1 MMNINFALAFKRE
14 TRIAVIALLFCSIA
28 FLAPARQAQ
37 KNQQAAKKPS
47 KNIDDR
53 ALRQADARAGEWITH
68 GRTYSEARYSPLK
81 RINSTN
87 AQKLGLAWSFDTQT
101 NRGLEATPIVVDGVM
116 YTTGSWSVV
125 YALDAK
131 TGRQLWKYDPEV
143 ARSYGARACC
153 DVVNRG
159 VAIYKGK
166 VYLGALDGRLIA
178 LDAGTGEV
186 VWKVVTVD
194 QNQSYTITAAPR
206 VVKGKVIIGNGG
218 GEYGVRGYLSAYDAE
233 TGKQAWRFYTV
244 PGDPSKPFESP
255 ALEKAAKTWTGEW
268 WKMGGG
274 GTVWD
279 SLAYDPELDLLYVGT
294 GNGSPWNQQIR
305 SPQGGDNLYISCI
318 LALRPDTGELV
329 WHYQIT
335 PGDTWDYTATQ
346 HMILA
351 DLNIGGRLRKVLM
364 QAPKNGFFYVLDRA
378 TGELISAEAFV
389 EVTWA
394 KGVDKKTGRPIEN
407 PAARYKTGF
416 SIQKPGPL
424 GGHNWMPM
432 SFNPETGLVYIPSQD
447 FMGLYAPDGKFSYR
461 PGAWNTGVDFAP
473 MKDAPVTIPPGRLL
487 AWDPVAQKERWRVEY
502 KMAWN
507 GGTLTTA
514 GNLVFQGTSDG
525 RFVAYSADKGEKLW
539 ESPVGIGIIGS
550 PMTYE
555 IEGAQYVSVM
565 AGWGGSFALA
575 GGYALTDVNTRNVG
589 RLLTFALD
597 AKQPLAEAPKRPMA
611 PPAPPI
617 ESTASAEVIDKGGA
631 LFTQWCMV
639 CHGVGAVGGGGLITA
654 LPMSKP
660 EVFKMYKEIVLDGDY
675 ASRGMPAFGKWLSA
689 DDVEAIRAYIIKRR
703 SDLAGEK

>member
-1 MMNINFALAFKRE
+1 MNMNIAAPFKRQTKIAILTLLCCFALF
-14 TRIAVIALLFCSIA
+14 V
-28 FLAPARQAQ
+28 PAHQAQ
-37 KNQQAAKKPS
+37 KRQPAAKKPAI
-47 KNIDDR
+47 NIDDK
-53 ALRQADARAGEWITH
+53 ALRQAEARAGDWITH

-81 RINSTN
+81 QIDAGNV
-87 AQKLGLAWSFDTQT
+87 QKLGLAWAFDTQT

-131 TGRQLWKYDPEV
+131 TGQQLWKYDPEV

-159 VAIYKGK
+159 VAVYKGK
-166 VYLGALDGRLIA
+166 IYVGALDGRLIA
-178 LDAGTGEV
+178 LDAADGKV
-186 VWKVVTVD
+186 VWQIPTVD
-194 QNQSYTITAAPR
+194 QNQPYTITGAPR

-218 GEYGVRGYLSAYDAE
+218 GEYGVRGYVSAYDAE

-255 ALEKAAKTWTGEW
+255 AMEKAAKTWTGEW

-279 SLAYDPELDLLYVGT
+279 SLAYDPELDLLYVGV

-305 SPQGGDNLYISCI
+305 SPQGGDNLYLSCI

-329 WHYQIT
+329 WHYQTT

-346 HMILA
+346 HMLLA
-351 DLNIGGRLRKVLM
+351 DLNIDGRQRKVLM

-378 TGELISAEAFV
+378 TGELISAEPYV

-394 KGVDKKTGRPIEN
+394 KGVDKKNGRPIEN
-407 PAARYKTGF
+407 PESRYKTGF

-432 SFNPETGLVYIPSQD
+432 SFNPNTGLVYIPAQD
-447 FMGLYAPDGKFSYR
+447 NAGIYTPDAKFKYR
-461 PGAWNTGVDFAP
+461 PGAWNTGVDFSSL
-473 MKDAPVTIPPGRLL
+473 KDAPPSIPPGHLL
-487 AWDPVAQKERWRVEY
+487 AWDPVAQKERWRVQY
-502 KMAWN
+502 KMMWN

-550 PMTYE
+550 PVTYE
-555 IEGAQYVSVM
+555 IDGAQYISVM
-565 AGWGGSFALA
+565 AGWGGSFPLV
-575 GGYALTDVNTRNVG
+575 GGYALTDINTQNVG

-597 AKQPLAEAPKRPMA
+597 AKQPLAATPKRPM
-611 PPAPPI
+611 PQLTHI

-631 LFTQWCMV
+631 LFTQWCAV

-675 ASRGMPAFGKWLSA
+675 SSRGMPAFGKWLSS
-689 DDVEAIRAYIIKRR
+689 DDLEAIRAYIIKRR
-703 SDLAGEK
+703 TDMTVGK

>member
-1 MMNINFALAFKRE
+1 MNINLAAPFKRQ
-14 TRIAVIALLFCSIA
+14 TMIVLIALLLCCA
-28 FLAPARQAQ
+28 LLVPTRQAQ
-37 KNQQAAKKPS
+37 KRQPAAKKPATD
-47 KNIDDR
+47 IDDK
-53 ALRQADARAGEWITH
+53 ALRQADARPGDWITH
-68 GRTYSEARYSPLK
+68 GRTYSEARHSPLK
-81 RINSTN
+81 RIDAANV
-87 AQKLGLAWSFDTQT
+87 QRLGLAWSFDTQT

-131 TGRQLWKYDPEV
+131 TGGQWWKYDPQV
-143 ARSYGARACC
+143 AISYGARACC

-159 VAIYKGK
+159 VAVYKGK
-166 VYLGALDGRLIA
+166 VYVGALDGRLIA
-178 LDAGTGEV
+178 LDAVDGKV
-186 VWKVVTVD
+186 VWQVTTVD
-194 QNQSYTITAAPR
+194 QNQPYTITGAPR

-218 GEYGVRGYLSAYDAE
+218 GEYGVRGYVTAYDAE
-233 TGKQAWRFYTV
+233 TGRQAWRFYTV

-255 ALEKAAKTWTGEW
+255 ALEKAAKTWTGQW

-279 SLAYDPELDLLYVGT
+279 SLAYDPDLDLLYVGT

-305 SPQGGDNLYISCI
+305 SPQGGDNLYLSCI

-329 WHYQIT
+329 WHYQGT

-351 DLNIGGRLRKVLM
+351 DLNIEGRARKVLM

-378 TGELISAEAFV
+378 TGELISAEPYV
-389 EVTWA
+389 EITWA
-394 KGVDKKTGRPIEN
+394 KGIDKKTGRPVEN

-416 SIQKPGPL
+416 SVQKPGPL

-432 SFNPETGLVYIPSQD
+432 SFNPQTGLVYIPAQD
-447 FMGLYAPDGKFSYR
+447 FPGLYTPDAKFKYR
-461 PGAWNTGVDFAP
+461 PGAWNTGVDFSP
-473 MKDAPVTIPPGRLL
+473 MKDAPPSIPPGHLL
-487 AWDPVAQKERWRVEY
+487 AWDPVAQKERWRAQY

-507 GGTLTTA
+507 SGTLTTA

-525 RFVAYSADKGEKLW
+525 RLVAYSADKGEKLW
-539 ESPVGIGIIGS
+539 ESPLGVGVIGS

-555 IEGAQYVSVM
+555 IDGVQYVSVM
-565 AGWGGSFALA
+565 AGWGGAFALV
-575 GGYALTDVNTRNVG
+575 GGYALTDINTQNVG

-597 AKQPLAEAPKRPMA
+597 AKQPLAALPKRSMA
-611 PPAPPI
+611 EAPPI
-617 ESTASAEVIDKGGA
+617 ESNASPEMIDKGGA
-631 LFTQWCMV
+631 LFTQWCAV

-660 EVFKMYKEIVLDGDY
+660 EVFKMYKEIVLEGDY
-675 ASRGMPAFGKWLSA
+675 SSRGMPAFGKWLGNE
-689 DDVEAIRAYIIKRR
+689 DVEAIRAYILKRR
-703 SDLAGEK
+703 ADLAAGR